1 MEENNEVMEPM
12 VVEDNN
18 VEVYEN
24 SDSCEKKSSLGLIL
38 AGAAAVGAVGTLL
51 YRKLRKKKTG
61 KKRKLVWIEVPD
73 DPDEE
78 DVVELEE
85 ETTEI
90 ETSEEA

>member
-12 VVEDNN
+12 VVEDDN

-51 YRKLRKKKTG
+51 YRKLRKKTG
-61 KKRKLVWIEVPD
+61 KKRKLMWVEIKD
-73 DPDEE
+73 DEE
-78 DVVELEE
+78 EVIEPEE
-85 ETTEI
+85 ETEV
-90 ETSEEA
+90 EASDEEA

>member
-51 YRKLRKKKTG
+51 YRKLRKKTG
-61 KKRKLVWIEVPD
+61 KKRKLMWVEI
-73 DPDEE
+73 PDEE
-78 DVVELEE
+78 KVVEPEE
-85 ETTEI
+85 ETEV
-90 ETSEEA
+90 EASEEEA

>member
-1 MEENNEVMEPM
+1 MEENEVMEPM

-51 YRKLRKKKTG
+51 YRKLRKKTG
-61 KKRKLVWIEVPD
+61 KKKRLMWVEI
-73 DPDEE
+73 PDEE
-78 DVVELEE
+78 EVVEPEEDEVEASDE
-85 ETTEI
+85 ET
-90 ETSEEA
+90 

>member
-18 VEVYEN
+18 VDVYEN

-51 YRKLRKKKTG
+51 YRKLRKKTG
-61 KKRKLVWIEVPD
+61 KKKKLMWVEI
-73 DPDEE
+73 PDEE
-78 DVVELEE
+78 EVIEPEE
-85 ETTEI
+85 ETE
-90 ETSEEA
+90 EVEASDEEA

>member
-51 YRKLRKKKTG
+51 YRKLRKKTG
-61 KKRKLVWIEVPD
+61 KKRKLMWVEI
-73 DPDEE
+73 PDEE
-78 DVVELEE
+78 EVVESEE
-85 ETTEI
+85 ETEV
-90 ETSEEA
+90 EDSEEEA

>member
-1 MEENNEVMEPM
+1 MEENEVM

-51 YRKLRKKKTG
+51 YRKLRKKTG
-61 KKRKLVWIEVPD
+61 KKKKLMWVEI
-73 DPDEE
+73 PDEE
-78 DVVELEE
+78 EVVEPKEETEVEASEE
-85 ETTEI
+85 E
-90 ETSEEA
+90 A

>member
-51 YRKLRKKKTG
+51 YRKLRKKTG
-61 KKRKLVWIEVPD
+61 KKRKLMWVEI
-73 DPDEE
+73 PDEE
-78 DVVELEE
+78 EVVEPEE
-85 ETTEI
+85 ETEV
-90 ETSEEA
+90 EDSEEEA

>member
-51 YRKLRKKKTG
+51 YRKLRKKTG
-61 KKRKLVWIEVPD
+61 KKKKLMWVEI
-73 DPDEE
+73 PDEE
-78 DVVELEE
+78 EVVEPEE
-85 ETTEI
+85 ETEV
-90 ETSEEA
+90 EASDEEA

>member
-18 VEVYEN
+18 VEVYEEN

-51 YRKLRKKKTG
+51 YRKLRKKTG
-61 KKRKLVWIEVPD
+61 KKRKKLMWVEI
-73 DPDEE
+73 PDEE
-78 DVVELEE
+78 EVVEPEE
-85 ETTEI
+85 ETGDEA
-90 ETSEEA
+90 SEE

>member
-51 YRKLRKKKTG
+51 YRKLRKKTG
-61 KKRKLVWIEVPD
+61 KKRKKLMWVEI
-73 DPDEE
+73 PDEE
-78 DVVELEE
+78 EVVEVEPEE
-85 ETTEI
+85 ETEV
-90 ETSEEA
+90 EDSEED

>member
-18 VEVYEN
+18 VEVYED

-51 YRKLRKKKTG
+51 YRKLRKKTG
-61 KKRKLVWIEVPD
+61 KKRKLMWVEI
-73 DPDEE
+73 PDEE
-78 DVVELEE
+78 EVVEPEE
-85 ETTEI
+85 ETEV
-90 ETSEEA
+90 EASDEEA

>member
-51 YRKLRKKKTG
+51 YRKLRKKTG
-61 KKRKLVWIEVPD
+61 KKRKLMWVKI
-73 DPDEE
+73 PDEE
-78 DVVELEE
+78 EVVEPEE
-85 ETTEI
+85 ETEV
-90 ETSEEA
+90 EDSEEEA

>member
-51 YRKLRKKKTG
+51 YRKLRKKTG
-61 KKRKLVWIEVPD
+61 KKRKLMWVEI
-73 DPDEE
+73 PDEE
-78 DVVELEE
+78 EVVEPEE
-85 ETTEI
+85 ETEV
-90 ETSEEA
+90 EASDEEA

>member
-51 YRKLRKKKTG
+51 YRKLRKKTG
-61 KKRKLVWIEVPD
+61 KKKKLMWVEI
-73 DPDEE
+73 PDEE
-78 DVVELEE
+78 VVEVEPEE
-85 ETTEI
+85 ETEV
-90 ETSEEA
+90 EASEEEA

>member
-1 MEENNEVMEPM
+1 MEENEVMEPM

-51 YRKLRKKKTG
+51 YRKLRKKTG
-61 KKRKLVWIEVPD
+61 KKKLMWVEIPD

-78 DVVELEE
+78 DVVEPEEDEVEASDE
-85 ETTEI
+85 ET
-90 ETSEEA
+90 

>member
-1 MEENNEVMEPM
+1 MEENEVM

-18 VEVYEN
+18 VEVCEN

-61 KKRKLVWIEVPD
+61 KKKLMWVEI
-73 DPDEE
+73 PDEE
-78 DVVELEE
+78 EVVEPEE
-85 ETTEI
+85 DEVEA
-90 ETSEEA
+90 SDEEA

>member
-51 YRKLRKKKTG
+51 YRKLRKKTG
-61 KKRKLVWIEVPD
+61 KKRKLMWVEI
-73 DPDEE
+73 PDEE
-78 DVVELEE
+78 EVIEPEE
-85 ETTEI
+85 ETED
-90 ETSEEA
+90 EASDEEA

>member
-24 SDSCEKKSSLGLIL
+24 SDSCEKKSSLGIL

-51 YRKLRKKKTG
+51 YRKLRKKTG
-61 KKRKLVWIEVPD
+61 KKRKLMWVEI
-73 DPDEE
+73 PDEE
-78 DVVELEE
+78 EVVEPEE
-85 ETTEI
+85 ETEV
-90 ETSEEA
+90 EASEEA

>member
-1 MEENNEVMEPM
+1 MEESNEVMEPM
-12 VVEDNN
+12 VEDNN
-18 VEVYEN
+18 VEIHEN
-24 SDSCEKKSSLGLIL
+24 SDSCEKKSSLGIL
-38 AGAAAVGAVGTLL
+38 AGAAAVGAAGILL

-61 KKRKLVWIEVPD
+61 KKKLMWVEIPD
-73 DPDEE
+73 DPDEK

>member
-24 SDSCEKKSSLGLIL
+24 SDSCEKRSSLGLIL

-51 YRKLRKKKTG
+51 YRKLRKKTG
-61 KKRKLVWIEVPD
+61 KKRKLMWVEI
-73 DPDEE
+73 PDEE
-78 DVVELEE
+78 EVVEPEE
-85 ETTEI
+85 ETEV
-90 ETSEEA
+90 EASDEEA

>member
-1 MEENNEVMEPM
+1 MEENEVM

-18 VEVYEN
+18 DGVYEN
-24 SDSCEKKSSLGLIL
+24 SDSCEKKSSLGIL
-38 AGAAAVGAVGTLL
+38 AGAAAVGAAGILL

-61 KKRKLVWIEVPD
+61 KKRKLMWVEIPD

-85 ETTEI
+85 ET
-90 ETSEEA
+90 SEEA

>member
-1 MEENNEVMEPM
+1 MEENEVEVMEPM
-12 VVEDNN
+12 VDDNN

-24 SDSCEKKSSLGLIL
+24 SDSCENNSRLGLFL

-61 KKRKLVWIEVPD
+61 KKKKLMWVEIPD

>member
-51 YRKLRKKKTG
+51 YRKLRKKTG
-61 KKRKLVWIEVPD
+61 KKRKKLMWVEI
-73 DPDEE
+73 PDEE
-78 DVVELEE
+78 DVVEPEE
-85 ETTEI
+85 ETEV
-90 ETSEEA
+90 EASDEEA

>member
-51 YRKLRKKKTG
+51 YRKLRKKTG
-61 KKRKLVWIEVPD
+61 KKRKLMWVEI
-73 DPDEE
+73 PDEE
-78 DVVELEE
+78 KVVEPEE
-85 ETTEI
+85 ETEV
-90 ETSEEA
+90 EASDEEA